1 MNKFHVFFFIKLPQS
16 WAGSAGLLSFE
27 RHWFLSSVGQH
38 TWMPLKRFG
47 LRPPLPHMHAL
58 FGPDLQ
64 SLALRMGW
72 VSSRMQDSCLS
83 HTGPPT
89 SFMPA
94 AQDQFEIRFWK
105 LRQAE
110 YGSYT
115 LQCSPIK
122 VCLRRCGARTEIVS
136 SCSTLPRFISASWLS
151 QVS

>member
-1 MNKFHVFFFIKLPQS
+1 
-16 WAGSAGLLSFE
+16 
-27 RHWFLSSVGQH
+27 
-38 TWMPLKRFG
+38 
-47 LRPPLPHMHAL
+47 
-58 FGPDLQ
+58 
-64 SLALRMGW
+64 MGW
-72 VSSRMQDSCLS
+72 VSSRMQDLDSCLS

-122 VCLRRCGARTEIVS
+122 VCLQRCGALGTETRVK
-136 SCSTLPRFISASWLS
+136 LLNRAKFISASWLS